1 MFCQIKDRATPVTL
15 GQMRAGDLFLV
26 EGARDLQ
33 HCVCTVAVLEKM
45 PLDCGKDSFIS
56 VVVVACTKPFGT
68 TGYAPAGYEV
78 DLARE
83 THVTRVEQTQIA
95 MFSAKS
101 SAFQDATAPRLARVE
116 TTHGTDVAGG
126 VPVEAEPLKAQEVVT
141 GRTLHVHAEI
151 DLDTLLGKGSAPAAP
166 SKL

>member
-1 MFCQIKDRATPVTL
+1 MFCQIKDRATPATL
-15 GQMRAGDLFLV
+15 GQMQAGEVFVV
-26 EGARDLQ
+26 EGVRSLE
-33 HCVCTVAVLEKM
+33 HCVCVVGLLDSTHSDDTSASAALFTAWSKDTVL
-45 PLDCGKDSFIS
+45 S
-56 VVVVACTKPFGT
+56 VVVVACAKRPGT
-68 TGYAPAGYEV
+68 ACYKPAGYEV

-83 THVTRVEQTQIA
+83 TRVTRVEQTQIA

-101 SAFQDATAPRLARVE
+101 GAEVQTPLDTASLEPREIQA
-116 TTHGTDVAGG
+116 
-126 VPVEAEPLKAQEVVT
+126 